1 MYPAP
6 FEFHRAASVEDAIGL
21 LQTYGDDAK
30 LIAGGHSLLPVM
42 KLRLAAPEHLIDISR
57 IDSLRGV
64 TDAGDHLVIGA
75 MTTHQAIARDDLIRA
90 HVPVLAETA
99 DLVGDRQVRNRGT
112 IGGALAHADAAAD
125 YPAAILAL
133 EAELVATGPNGTRT
147 IPAGEFFLDLLTT
160 ALEPNEVL
168 TEIRIPKL
176 PGRTGAIYQK
186 LANQAS
192 GYAVAG
198 VAAVITLGDDGT
210 VASARIGVTGT
221 GVSATRASAAEAALT
236 GKAPDEAT
244 IKAAADL
251 ADQGIDPLS
260 DLSASAEYRLAVTKG
275 LARRAI
281 TKAVERAQSA

>member
-6 FEFHRAASVEDAIGL
+6 FQFHRAASVEDAIGL

-112 IGGALAHADAAAD
+112 FGGALAHADAAAD

-244 IKAAADL
+244 IKAAADQ

>member
-57 IDSLRGV
+57 IESLRGV

-75 MTTHQAIARDDLIRA
+75 LTTHQEIARDELIRT
-90 HVPVLAETA
+90 HLPVLSETA

-112 IGGALAHADAAAD
+112 FGGALAHADAAAD

-168 TEIRIPKL
+168 TEIRIPKV
-176 PGRTGAIYQK
+176 PGRTGANYQK

-192 GYAVAG
+192 GYAVVG
-198 VAAVITLGDDGT
+198 VAAVITLGEDGT
-210 VASARIGVTGT
+210 VASARIGITGT
-221 GVSATRASAAEAALT
+221 GASATRASAAEAALT

>member
-6 FEFHRAASVEDAIGL
+6 FQFHRAASVEDAIGL

>member
-57 IDSLRGV
+57 IESLRGV

-75 MTTHQAIARDDLIRA
+75 LTTHQAIARDELIRA
-90 HVPVLAETA
+90 HLPVLAETA

-133 EAELVATGPNGTRT
+133 EAELVATGQNGTRT

-168 TEIRIPKL
+168 TEIRIPKV
-176 PGRTGAIYQK
+176 PGRTGANYQK

-192 GYAVAG
+192 GYAVVG
-198 VAAVITLGDDGT
+198 VAAVITLGEDGT
-210 VASARIGVTGT
+210 VASARIGITGT
-221 GVSATRASAAEAALT
+221 GASATRASAAEAALT

>member
-1 MYPAP
+1 MNPAP

-57 IDSLRGV
+57 IDTLRGV
-64 TDAGDHLVIGA
+64 QDAGDHLAIGA
-75 MTTHQAIARDDLIRA
+75 LTTHQAIAQNELIRA
-90 HVPVLAETA
+90 QVPVLAEAA
-99 DLVGDRQVRNRGT
+99 DMVGDRQVRNRGT
-112 IGGALAHADAAAD
+112 IGGTLAHADAAAD

-160 ALEPNEVL
+160 ALSPDELL

-176 PGRTGAIYQK
+176 AGRTGANYQK

-192 GYAVAG
+192 GYAVVG
-198 VAAVITLGDDGT
+198 VAAVITLAADGT
-210 VASARIGVTGT
+210 IGNARIGITGT
-221 GVSATRASAAEAALT
+221 GAAATRATAAEAALR
-236 GKAPDEAT
+236 GQAADDAT
-244 IKAAADL
+244 IQAASALAAD
-251 ADQGIDPLS
+251 GIDPLS
-260 DLSASAEYRLAVTKG
+260 DLSASAEYRLSVTRG

-281 TKAVERAQSA
+281 KAAIERARSA

>member
-57 IDSLRGV
+57 IESLRGV

-75 MTTHQAIARDDLIRA
+75 LTTHQAIARDELIRA
-90 HVPVLAETA
+90 HLPVLGETA

-133 EAELVATGPNGTRT
+133 EAELVATGQNGTRT

-168 TEIRIPKL
+168 TEIRIPKV
-176 PGRTGAIYQK
+176 PGRTGANYQK

-192 GYAVAG
+192 GYAVVG
-198 VAAVITLGDDGT
+198 VAAVITLGEDGT
-210 VASARIGVTGT
+210 VASARIGITGT
-221 GVSATRASAAEAALT
+221 GASATRASAAEAALT
-236 GKAPDEAT
+236 GRAPDEAA
-244 IKAAADL
+244 IKVAADL

>member
-6 FEFHRAASVEDAIGL
+6 FQFHRAASVEDAIGL

-112 IGGALAHADAAAD
+112 FGGALAHADAAAD

>member
-57 IDSLRGV
+57 IESLRGV

-75 MTTHQAIARDDLIRA
+75 LTTHQAIARDELIRA
-90 HVPVLAETA
+90 HLPVLAETA

-168 TEIRIPKL
+168 TEIRIPKV
-176 PGRTGAIYQK
+176 PGRTGANYQK

-192 GYAVAG
+192 GYAVVG
-198 VAAVITLGDDGT
+198 VAAVITLGEDGT
-210 VASARIGVTGT
+210 VASARIGITGT
-221 GVSATRASAAEAALT
+221 GASATRASAAEAALT
-236 GKAPDEAT
+236 GRAPDEAA
-244 IKAAADL
+244 IKVAADL

>member
-1 MYPAP
+1 MNPAP

-57 IDSLRGV
+57 IDTLRGV
-64 TDAGDHLVIGA
+64 QDAGDHLAIGA
-75 MTTHQAIARDDLIRA
+75 LTTHQEIARNELIRA
-90 HVPVLAETA
+90 QVPVLAEAA
-99 DLVGDRQVRNRGT
+99 DMVGDRQVRNRGT
-112 IGGALAHADAAAD
+112 IGGTLAHADAAAD

-160 ALEPNEVL
+160 ALSPDELL

-176 PGRTGAIYQK
+176 AGRTGANYQK

-192 GYAVAG
+192 GYAVVG
-198 VAAVITLGDDGT
+198 VAAVITLAADGT
-210 VASARIGVTGT
+210 IGNARIGITGT
-221 GVSATRASAAEAALT
+221 GAAATRATAAEAALR
-236 GKAPDEAT
+236 GQAADDAT
-244 IKAAADL
+244 IQAASALAAD
-251 ADQGIDPLS
+251 GIDPLS
-260 DLSASAEYRLAVTKG
+260 DLSASAEYRLSVTRG

-281 TKAVERAQSA
+281 KAAIERAQSA